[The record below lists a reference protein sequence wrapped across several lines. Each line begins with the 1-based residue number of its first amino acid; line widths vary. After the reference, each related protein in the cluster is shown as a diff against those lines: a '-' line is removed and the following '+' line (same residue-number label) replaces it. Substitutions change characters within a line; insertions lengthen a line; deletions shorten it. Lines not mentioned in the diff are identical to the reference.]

1 MRYKKKDLLLSDK
14 ETLVEVINELQLKL
28 RAKNAALK
36 KTQSKLVEARGK
48 VLKMKD
54 TVQFQRRRIV
64 ELYSTTPNR
73 I

>member
-14 ETLVEVINELQLKL
+14 ETLVEVINELQVKL

>member
-14 ETLVEVINELQLKL
+14 ETLMEVINELQVKL

-64 ELYSTTPNR
+64 ELYSTPPNR